1 MNLLG
6 QLYLT
11 ATIARFEKSKNLA
24 EKAMAQLTFHELCT
38 KPSRE
43 SNSIATIVKHMH
55 GNMLSR
61 WTNFLTEDG
70 EKAWRQ
76 RDAEFS
82 ELYTTRAALEQD
94 WQQGWD
100 VVFEALRSL
109 DEVALSQMITIRHEE
124 MTALDAI
131 QRQVDH
137 YGYHIGQIVYIAKW
151 LKDGAWQNLSIPKKS
166 E

>member
-38 KPSRE
+38 NPSRE

-94 WQQGWD
+94 WHCGR
-100 VVFEALRSL
+100 L
-109 DEVALSQMITIRHEE
+109 M
-124 MTALDAI
+124 
-131 QRQVDH
+131 
-137 YGYHIGQIVYIAKW
+137 K
-151 LKDGAWQNLSIPKKS
+151 
-166 E
+166 